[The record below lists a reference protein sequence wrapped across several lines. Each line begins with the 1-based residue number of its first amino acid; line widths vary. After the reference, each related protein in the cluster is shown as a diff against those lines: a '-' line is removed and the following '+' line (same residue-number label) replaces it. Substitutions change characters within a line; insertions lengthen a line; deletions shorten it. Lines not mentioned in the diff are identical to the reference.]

1 VKIFNDAGQSDLA
14 RIHQGFQWLLDPD
27 GDQATD
33 DAPHVVNS
41 SWVLQGTEGECLG
54 EFADDIAAL
63 KAAGIAVVFAAGN
76 SGQWSDTSM
85 EPANDPGSLSVGALD
100 ASGRVV
106 SSSSRGPSACDGGF
120 YPRLAAPGKDVLSTG
135 LTSGGANPVAYA
147 FGAGTSYAAPHVAGA
162 IAVLKGAFPDWPMRD
177 IEAAVLQGAFDLSA
191 PGPDNDTGAGLLDV
205 VEPFFALDGATPPP
219 PPSGPKD
226 QDQDGVPD
234 DADLCAGTP
243 AGAAVDA
250 NGCATSQRDSD
261 LDGINDALDLCPGTP
276 AGAAVDANGCA
287 TSQRDSD
294 LDGINDALDLCPGTP
309 TGTAVDATGCGPVD
323 ADGDG
328 HAADLDC
335 NDGDPS
341 IHPGASEV
349 RRDGVDQ
356 DCNGYDLTIDI
367 TAAVYRATRDKLDV
381 TATSALGAKAGL
393 RVVGY
398 GAMTWDRRKSR
409 WTFSARNVGGKPA
422 IVTVSG
428 AEGQW
433 SRDVQ

>member
-1 VKIFNDAGQSDLA
+1 
-14 RIHQGFQWLLDPD
+14 
-27 GDQATD
+27 
-33 DAPHVVNS
+33 
-41 SWVLQGTEGECLG
+41 
-54 EFADDIAAL
+54 
-63 KAAGIAVVFAAGN
+63 
-76 SGQWSDTSM
+76 
-85 EPANDPGSLSVGALD
+85 
-100 ASGRVV
+100 
-106 SSSSRGPSACDGGF
+106 
-120 YPRLAAPGKDVLSTG
+120 
-135 LTSGGANPVAYA
+135 
-147 FGAGTSYAAPHVAGA
+147 VAGA

-219 PPSGPKD
+219 PSGPKD

-234 DADLCAGTP
+234 DADLCA
-243 AGAAVDA
+243 
-250 NGCATSQRDSD
+250 
-261 LDGINDALDLCPGTP
+261 GTP